1 MGYRGGTLQYTT
13 GQPGLENLA
22 FFQWVLRYAYDK
34 NNNLETRRIAVLQLI
49 IATFF
54 MLKEE
59 SDL

>member
-1 MGYRGGTLQYTT
+1 MS
-13 GQPGLENLA
+13 ES
-22 FFQWVLRYAYDK
+22 YAYDK
-34 NNNLETRRIAVLQLI
+34 NNNLETRRIAVLKLI